1 MKNKATRSFLVL
13 VGLLAVSLPLFA
25 HHGNIG
31 TDNTKTLSLTGI
43 VTDYELANP
52 HSTISFDVKD
62 ESGKIQH
69 WSVEFGYL
77 RDLLKKGWRLD
88 TMKPGELVTV
98 TLHPLKNGNRVGAML
113 KVTNADGQELPL
125 NP

>member
-1 MKNKATRSFLVL
+1 MKNKAGRSFLML
-13 VGLLAVSLPLFA
+13 IGLLAVSFPLFA

-62 ESGKIQH
+62 ESGKIRR

-77 RDLLKKGWRLD
+77 RDNLKKGWRLD
-88 TMKPGELVTV
+88 TLKPGDQVTV
-98 TLHPLKNGNRVGAML
+98 TLHPLKNGNSVGSMV

-125 NP
+125 K